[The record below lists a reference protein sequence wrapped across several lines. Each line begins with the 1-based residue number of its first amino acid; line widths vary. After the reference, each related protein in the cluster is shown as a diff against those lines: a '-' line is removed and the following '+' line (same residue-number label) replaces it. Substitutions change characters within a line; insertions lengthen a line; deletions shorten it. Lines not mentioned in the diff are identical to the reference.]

1 MALHCAAT
9 LLLVPHDTAGGHD
22 AAELALLGGLGAVL
36 APALPED
43 ADVVEE
49 LQALADLHRGE
60 RVVVPVSP
68 TQRGAALA
76 HLGRTAAA
84 APGRPAPLRLEVG
97 DDGWVL
103 LPTEA

>member
-9 LLLVPHDTAGGHD
+9 LLLVPHDAGAETDAAGAAQAGGV
-22 AAELALLGGLGAVL
+22 GAVL
-36 APALPED
+36 VPPLPEG

-60 RVVVPVSP
+60 RVVVPLTSA
-68 TQRGAALA
+68 QRTTALA
-76 HLGRTAAA
+76 HLGRAGGEAATGA
-84 APGRPAPLRLEVG
+84 GLLRLEVG

-103 LPTEA
+103 VPAQW